1 MSYAAPL
8 NLTESRELV
17 STDAPAGES
26 KLLGLEII
34 RFLCALTILV
44 FHANHFTAIG
54 DNVIS
59 LTELPLYGLLWPIY
73 EFGKFGVQIF
83 WCISGYIFYWK
94 YADALAA
101 RQIAG
106 SRFFWLRFSRL
117 YPLHFATL
125 LIVAGLQPIYMS
137 LAGQAFLTTAPNL
150 TDFVLHLGMADQWW
164 GMRAISFNAPIWSVS
179 AEIFVYVA
187 FFMLLRSFGKS
198 PWLVIGAILAALV
211 CFWFVIGSPVL
222 ACAGYFFAG
231 GAAAETSRLVGKKGW
246 IDPRWGAAVLVLAL
260 LALGTML
267 NLRDEQRILP
277 TFLLAIVPPILLIA
291 AQDWRILD
299 RWAKPIQIAGNLT
312 YSTYLLHFPMQLGV
326 AIVVLFAGITLPVG
340 EPWFLLAYLTLS
352 LLLGRIIFV
361 RFELPAQNL
370 IRRFAF
376 SRNRKVPAA

>member
-1 MSYAAPL
+1 VGKQGA
-8 NLTESRELV
+8 NIVGGRTGR
-17 STDAPAGES
+17 TS
-26 KLLGLEII
+26 KLLGLEIV

-59 LTELPLYGLLWPIY
+59 LTELPLYSLLWPIY

-94 YADALAA
+94 YADVLAA
-101 RQIAG
+101 RQIDG

-125 LIVAGLQPIYMS
+125 LIVAALQPIYMS
-137 LAGQAFLTTAPNL
+137 LAGHAFLTTAPNL

-164 GMRAISFNAPIWSVS
+164 GMRDISFNAPIWSVS

-198 PWLVIGAILAALV
+198 PWLVVGAILAALA
-211 CFWFVIGSPVL
+211 CFWFMIGSPAL

-231 GAAAETSRLVGKKGW
+231 GAAAEASRLVGRKGS
-246 IDPRWGAAVLVLAL
+246 IDLRWGAALLVLAL
-260 LALGTML
+260 FALGTTL
-267 NLRDEQRILP
+267 DLRDEQRILP
-277 TFLLAIVPPILLIA
+277 TFLLAIVPPILLLA
-291 AQDWRILD
+291 AQDWPILD
-299 RWAKPIQIAGNLT
+299 RWEKSIQVAGNLT
-312 YSTYLLHFPMQLGV
+312 YSTYLLHFPMQLAF

-340 EPWFLLAYLTLS
+340 EVWFLLAYLRVTLE
-352 LLLGRIIFV
+352 LGRIGFV

-370 IRRFAF
+370 IRRLAF
-376 SRNRKVPAA
+376 SQAPKAAAA